1 MIKIKNGK
9 IYGLSIIALVI
20 IFVLSWYFFGHR
32 KYKDAVLG
40 ISIAVPLDW
49 HIEKGERVHFLK
61 ISPNNI
67 QNADEYGV
75 ITVLG
80 VADYGENLFD
90 SVETEIAR
98 VEQISSPYEVI
109 ISQEA
114 EEFKADEY
122 EAVRTKLIIR
132 SQPEDSEQSES
143 EFDQLME
150 LIIIRGHNQLVVLQ
164 VRKSQTDDAFN
175 AQIDEIIDSIKLID

>member
-1 MIKIKNGK
+1 M
-9 IYGLSIIALVI
+9 
-20 IFVLSWYFFGHR
+20 
-32 KYKDAVLG
+32 
-40 ISIAVPLDW
+40 DW

-61 ISPNNI
+61 ISPNNA

-80 VADYGENLFD
+80 VANYGENLFD

-164 VRKSQTDDAFN
+164 VRKSRTDDAFN